1 LPEHGSHTWRTPSAR
16 RSRVGRAIMELIFLA
31 ATTELPKLV
40 TTSAAVVSGNAA
52 IALTHIF
59 GGITMQATTLTVAAA
74 AAHRFAGSKRESHA
88 SSASSSIPDR
98 ADRLA
103 RVSLGVLHGALTAK
117 RHFRSS
123 RIAEPRLR
131 HPGNGLL
138 LRTKPWRSAG
148 RSLRHTNA
156 SDLSDLLAGRLSPNR
171 QNRRP
176 LMR

>member
-1 LPEHGSHTWRTPSAR
+1 MG
-16 RSRVGRAIMELIFLA
+16 LIFLA
-31 ATTELPKLV
+31 AITELPKLL
-40 TTSAAVVSGNAA
+40 TTLAAVVSGNAA
-52 IALTHIF
+52 LALTNIF
-59 GGITMQATTLTVAAA
+59 GGITMQATTLTATD
-74 AAHRFAGSKRESHA
+74 AHRLAGSERESRA

-98 ADRLA
+98 ADRL
-103 RVSLGVLHGALTAK
+103 RRLSLGVLRGPPTAK
-117 RHFRSS
+117 GHFRAS
-123 RIAEPRLR
+123 RIADQRLQ

-156 SDLSDLLAGRLSPNR
+156 SNLSDLLAGRLSPNR